1 MPLLAAK
8 PNKEDD
14 VEVFVRTPAPIVGE
28 TCSACGANA
37 VPARYRATSS
47 TSGSELFF
55 CAHHIRK
62 FNDKLTEQKFT
73 IYPED
78 ISYEAGVEKR

>member
-1 MPLLAAK
+1 MPLLTAK

-14 VEVFVRTPAPIVGE
+14 VEVFARTPAPIVGE
-28 TCSACGANA
+28 TCSSCGSA

-62 FNDKLTEQKFT
+62 FNDKLIEQKFT

-78 ISYEAGVEKR
+78 ISYEAGLDRN